1 MTAAERVQA
10 VVDYGF
16 TERQARFLVL
26 VMRHSGLCVKRQF
39 AAFAGI
45 ANGGEKCN
53 AFFSKLV
60 RRGLAIATACVHN
73 RAHLYHVRS
82 KPLYHAIGET
92 DSRYR
97 RTVPAR
103 AADERLMRLDA
114 ALISPD
120 LEWLTTRSEKLA
132 YLNSRTVADSASVV
146 NDLPGTFP
154 IGIDPTGRTVF
165 LNLAT
170 KPWSDDFR
178 AFLVG
183 HTALLSVTSTWTLRL
198 VFPQSNRRAVAAYQT
213 VVHEELESRLDADT
227 IRELQHYF
235 FHRRR
240 GTDLTAI
247 PENLRA
253 IITRYADVY
262 GGPRFTHLYRRWLT
276 DEQAALTPVSP
287 AVQAAL
293 AGGRAAIEYVILPTP
308 CLAPLHAAWAVEGSF
323 TSWVPGCRV
332 GGENLRRHGGA
343 KYAGKPRRRSHAC
356 ARVLNDQNDASGR
369 PADTLLALR

>member
-1 MTAAERVQA
+1 LTASERLQA

-26 VMRHSGLCVKRQF
+26 VMRHSGLCVKRQY

-60 RRGLAIATACVHN
+60 RRGFAITTDCVHN
-73 RAHLYHVRS
+73 RAHLYHLHS
-82 KPLYHAIGET
+82 KPLYHAVGDP

-132 YLNSRTVADSASVV
+132 YLNSRTAADSATVA

-154 IGIDPTGRTVF
+154 IGIDQSGRTVVVY
-165 LNLAT
+165 LAN
-170 KPWSDDFR
+170 KPWTDDFR
-178 AFLVG
+178 TFLVG
-183 HTALLSVTSTWTLRL
+183 HTSLLGVTPTWTLRL
-198 VFPQSNRRAVAAYQT
+198 VFPQSIRRAVAVYQT

-240 GTDLTAI
+240 GTDLTTLPESLQAI
-247 PENLRA
+247 L
-253 IITRYADVY
+253 TRYAKVY

-276 DEQAALTPVSP
+276 DEHAALTPVSP
-287 AVQAAL
+287 AIQAAF
-293 AGGRAAIEYVILPTP
+293 AAGRAALECVILPHTYDH
-308 CLAPLHAAWAVEGSF
+308 LIPL
-323 TSWVPGCRV
+323 V
-332 GGENLRRHGGA
+332 GRQHL
-343 KYAGKPRRRSHAC
+343 PRRSNTA
-356 ARVLNDQNDASGR
+356 DASEGDET
-369 PADTLLALR
+369 PHGINPSLNPVP

>member
-1 MTAAERVQA
+1 LTATERVQA

-26 VMRHSGLCVKRQF
+26 VMRHSGLCVKRQY

-60 RRGLAIATACVHN
+60 RRGFAIATDCVHN
-73 RAHLYHVRS
+73 RAHLYHVHS
-82 KPLYHAIGET
+82 KPLYHAIGDP

-103 AADERLMRLDA
+103 AADDRLMRLDA

-132 YLNSRTVADSASVV
+132 YLASRTAGDTKETGAEAPVGEAANVA
-146 NDLPGTFP
+146 NQLPGTCP
-154 IGIDPTGRTVF
+154 IGIDRSGRTV
-165 LNLAT
+165 LVYLAT
-170 KPWSDDFR
+170 KPWTDDFR

-183 HTALLSVTSTWTLRL
+183 HMTLLSVTPTWTLRL
-198 VFPQSNRRAVAAYQT
+198 VFPQSLRRAVAAYQM
-213 VVHEELESRLDADT
+213 VVSEELENRLDADT

-240 GTDLTAI
+240 GTDLTTL
-247 PENLRA
+247 PESLRA
-253 IITRYADVY
+253 ILTRYAKVY
-262 GGPRFTHLYRRWLT
+262 GGPRFTHLYRRWLI
-276 DEQAALTPVSP
+276 DEHAALTPVSP
-287 AVQAAL
+287 AIQAAL
-293 AGGRAAIEYVILPTP
+293 AAGRAALECVILPHTYDH
-308 CLAPLHAAWAVEGSF
+308 LIPLVGRQHVPRQSNTADASEGDK
-323 TSWVPGCRV
+323 T
-332 GGENLRRHGGA
+332 RHGIN
-343 KYAGKPRRRSHAC
+343 PS
-356 ARVLNDQNDASGR
+356 LN
-369 PADTLLALR
+369 PVP